1 MIQPLTTPN
10 DLQEAAQSGRMSDH
24 LVRVGNLKAHQKKV
38 KWTDSELARQLGR
51 SPQQIRSWY
60 SGDRNI
66 GERLARGIEERLGI
80 ARYALD
86 DRNQPATTGVV
97 TAGTGR
103 TAGVTKSV
111 MEVPVL
117 VWADVYKMLNLEN
130 TALRQKAPHLE
141 TFAVCSPRSKFL
153 EMPDDSMAPD
163 ISPGDHLLIDP
174 TEAPRAGDV
183 VLVRLPS
190 GEHFVRVFRPRTAY
204 IFEAVPVSRDYQALN
219 SRDDEATVVGV
230 MVEHRRY
237 RRRF

>member
-1 MIQPLTTPN
+1 
-10 DLQEAAQSGRMSDH
+10 MSDH
-24 LVRVGNLKAHQKKV
+24 LVRVGNLKAHQKTMA
-38 KWTDSELARQLGR
+38 WTDSELARQLGK
-51 SPQQIRSWY
+51 SPQQVRSWY

-66 GERLARGIEERLGI
+66 GERLARAIEERLAL

-86 DRNQPATTGVV
+86 DRSQHATTGVV
-97 TAGTGR
+97 TSGTGR
-103 TAGVTKSV
+103 ASGVTKSV

-117 VWADVYKMLNLEN
+117 VWTDVHKMLNVEN

-141 TFAVCSPRSKFL
+141 TFAVCSPRAKFL

-204 IFEAVPVSRDYQALN
+204 VFEAEALNRDYQPL
-219 SRDDEATVVGV
+219 SSKDDVATVVGV